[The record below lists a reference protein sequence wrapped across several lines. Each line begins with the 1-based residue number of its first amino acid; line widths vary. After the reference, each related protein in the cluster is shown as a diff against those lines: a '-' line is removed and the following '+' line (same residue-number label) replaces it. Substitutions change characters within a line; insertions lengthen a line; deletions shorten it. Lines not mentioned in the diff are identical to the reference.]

1 MQANYANT
9 LCHFNATPLSVAVLA
24 PCAWGESVVCGVAWQ
39 SVLLGRNGAW
49 QGALNLATH
58 NTAWRGEFGS
68 ETAQHNKIQWHDN
81 KIQHN
86 EFIKASTA
94 NGAHSTTDSTKYGEF
109 SNTNSEKRY
118 FMGKTMHGDTANSAW
133 QVWQNGRCLWA
144 KQAKRKW
151 SSVWAG
157 DFSLV
162 ARTFWHT
169 KIFKRFVFGL
179 LRPFCHFEP
188 FAKRRKIQR
197 IESAL
202 AILGYF
208 ANAQYGKQTLVI
220 LSFRRKRKIQRI

>member
-1 MQANYANT
+1 MWRKFSARYCVAKRAFVAQW
-9 LCHFNATPLSVAVLA
+9 SVAR
-24 PCAWGESVVCGVAWQ
+24 CAKFSKAQ
-39 SVLLGRNGAW
+39 HARR
-49 QGALNLATH
+49 
-58 NTAWRGEFGS
+58 WRSEFS
-68 ETAQHNKIQWHDN
+68 NETAKRGKFQWHGN

-86 EFIKASTA
+86 KFIKVSTA
-94 NGAHSTTDSTKYGEF
+94 NGTHSTTNSTKYGEF
-109 SNTNSEKRY
+109 GNTNNAKCYFVSEK
-118 FMGKTMHGDTANSAW
+118 MHGDTANSAW

>member
-118 FMGKTMHGDTANSAW
+118 FMGKTKLTTLQIQHGEIGAVFADKADKVKMEQCLLGEAGKAKMG
-133 QVWQNGRCLWA
+133 QCLGRGLLSRC
-144 KQAKRKW
+144 
-151 SSVWAG
+151 SH
-157 DFSLV
+157 FV
-162 ARTFWHT
+162 ARLCVKFKGLFYSFHRSFFSSFCLQ
-169 KIFKRFVFGL
+169 KAFFRIFCFF
-179 LRPFCHFEP
+179 
-188 FAKRRKIQR
+188 
-197 IESAL
+197 
-202 AILGYF
+202 
-208 ANAQYGKQTLVI
+208 
-220 LSFRRKRKIQRI
+220 